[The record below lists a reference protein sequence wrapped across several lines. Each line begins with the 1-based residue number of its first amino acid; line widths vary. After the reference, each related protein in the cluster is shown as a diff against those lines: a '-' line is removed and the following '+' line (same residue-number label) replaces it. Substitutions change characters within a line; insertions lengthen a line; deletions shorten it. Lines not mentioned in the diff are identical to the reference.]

1 MGPVIFSRWHSAFT
15 IRMGH
20 HMQLTRT
27 RTSWLLIAMCLALL
41 AALTSSTIAAQPSTP
56 EGDIV
61 EPPFETFGAL
71 PWQEPPGAA
80 PWLVEDV
87 TDGDT
92 IRVIESENEGDP
104 DPWWEPVRMIGV
116 DAPERDGPHTDEEC
130 YGTEA
135 SAFLTRLLPEGTTV
149 YLQVD
154 DDENDANQTFND
166 DGLEVDDFDRLLV
179 HVFIRADGTDDYYLV
194 TEVLALGGYI
204 DVKDYGD
211 NSYFA
216 DELQDAEDIARDENR
231 GLWGA
236 CGT

>member
-1 MGPVIFSRWHSAFT
+1 
-15 IRMGH
+15 
-20 HMQLTRT
+20 MQLAKTRT
-27 RTSWLLIAMCLALL
+27 GWFILTMCLAVL
-41 AALTSSTIAAQPSTP
+41 AALTSSMIAAQPSTP
-56 EGDIV
+56 MGDIA

-71 PWQEPPGAA
+71 PWQDPPGAQ

-92 IRVIESENEGDP
+92 IRVIKPEDEGGS

-116 DAPERDGPHTDEEC
+116 DAPEQDGPRTDEEC

-135 SAFLTRLLPEGTTV
+135 SAFLTELFPSGTTV

-179 HVFIRADGTDDYYLV
+179 HVFIRADDTDDYYLV
-194 TEVLALGGYI
+194 TEILALGGYV
-204 DVKDYGD
+204 DVRDYGD

-216 DELQDAEDIARDENR
+216 EELQDAEDIARDENR